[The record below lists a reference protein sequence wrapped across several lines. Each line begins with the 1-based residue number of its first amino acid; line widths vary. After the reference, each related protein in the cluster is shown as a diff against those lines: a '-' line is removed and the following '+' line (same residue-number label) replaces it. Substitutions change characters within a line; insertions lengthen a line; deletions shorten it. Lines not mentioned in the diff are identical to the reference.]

1 MIHINNKL
9 TKSRNPL
16 ELGFKLEGQQGQI
29 IQSLDDGYNLVKFNG
44 LLIRKQ
50 VKINRR
56 IKWLLVPLEWYI
68 HKEDFYHI
76 AFD

>member
-1 MIHINNKL
+1 MIQINSKL

-16 ELGFKLEGQQGQI
+16 EHGFKLEGHQGQI
-29 IQSLDDGYNLVKFNG
+29 IQSLDDGYNLIKFSD

-56 IKWLLVPLEWYI
+56 VRWMLVPLEWYV
-68 HKEDFYHI
+68 HND
-76 AFD
+76 DVSSV